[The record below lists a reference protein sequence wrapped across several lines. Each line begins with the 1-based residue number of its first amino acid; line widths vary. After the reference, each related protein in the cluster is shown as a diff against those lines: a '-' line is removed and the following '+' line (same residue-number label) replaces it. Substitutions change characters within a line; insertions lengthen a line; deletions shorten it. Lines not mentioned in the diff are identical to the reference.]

1 MSELGTRRRVVG
13 TAAVVVAVVI
23 PPFLVG
29 ALATRI
35 GQDLPFGTTQLGLA
49 LAACYIVTCVL
60 SPLGGRFVACVG
72 AVAALRIA
80 GTMTTVG
87 LLGIAAATRAEHLLL
102 ALAFIGIPNALTQP
116 SSNEILSRV
125 EEPRLRALSFGLV
138 QASIPTASLIAGSIL
153 AIASYGTSWRGSM
166 LAVAA
171 LTVAAQLVLP
181 GTTSGPSGDAVRRH
195 RTPTPVATADP
206 RDLVGGWPLMAAVIL
221 TGCLASASATALP
234 SFAATTGL
242 AIGVAPW
249 LVAGSQVAGSLTSI
263 LVRVIAPVATSHSTL
278 RRRLLT
284 VAALQCLGLFG
295 MLAIATGTPAGF
307 VVGSIA
313 AFGFGWGWNGLFN
326 LIVALAR
333 PGRIAAATGLTQ
345 AGVFLG
351 GTVGPLSFAA
361 IARGDHFGAGWVA
374 MAAVMAVAVASAGC
388 AAHRVGDAS
397 PAHRPQEV
405 ALT

>member
-1 MSELGTRRRVVG
+1 MSELNTRRRVVG
-13 TAAVVVAVVI
+13 TAAVVVSVVV

-35 GQDLPFGTTQLGLA
+35 GQDLPFGPADLGRA
-49 LAACYIVTCVL
+49 LAACYIVTCLL
-60 SPLGGRFVACVG
+60 SPIGGRVVERMG
-72 AVAALRIA
+72 ATAALRVA
-80 GTMTTVG
+80 GAMTTLG

-102 ALAFIGIPNALTQP
+102 ALAFVGIPNALTQP
-116 SSNEILSRV
+116 ASNEMLSRV
-125 EEPRLRALSFGLV
+125 EEPRLRARSFGLV
-138 QASIPTASLIAGSIL
+138 QASIPTASLIAGSVL
-153 AIASYGTSWRGSM
+153 AVASYGTSWRGSM

-181 GTTSGPSGDAVRRH
+181 RSPHKPPGDGVRRL
-195 RTPTPVATADP
+195 REPAATANADP
-206 RDLVGGWPLMAAVIL
+206 RDLVGGRPLMAAVIL
-221 TGCLASASATALP
+221 TGCLASAAATALP
-234 SFAATTGL
+234 SFAASTGL

-249 LVAGSQVAGSLTSI
+249 LVAGSQVTGSLTSI
-263 LVRVIAPVATSHSTL
+263 LVRVMAPVATSHATL

-284 VAALQCLGLFG
+284 VAGLQGLGLLA
-295 MLAIATGTPAGF
+295 MLAIASGTPVGF

-361 IARGDHFGAGWVA
+361 IARDDHFGAGWVA
-374 MAAVMAVAVASAGC
+374 MAAMMGVAVVSAGF
-388 AAHRVGDAS
+388 AAHRARGFA
-397 PAHRPQEV
+397 PAHRPNEV

>member
-1 MSELGTRRRVVG
+1 MGEPGTRRQLVG

-35 GQDLPFGTTQLGLA
+35 GQDLPFGTAQLGLA

-60 SPLGGRFVACVG
+60 SPLGGRFVGRVG
-72 AVAALRIA
+72 ADAALRIA
-80 GTMTTVG
+80 GAMTTLG
-87 LLGIAAATRAEHLLL
+87 LLGIAAASRAEHLLL

-138 QASIPTASLIAGSIL
+138 QASIPTASLIAGSVL

-171 LTVAAQLVLP
+171 LTVVAQLVLP
-181 GTTSGPSGDAVRRH
+181 RTPRTGRGAVVRRH
-195 RTPTPVATADP
+195 RRSAPGATADP
-206 RDLVGGWPLMAAVIL
+206 RDLVGGRPLMAAVIL
-221 TGCLASASATALP
+221 TGCLASAAATALP
-234 SFAATTGL
+234 SFGASTGL

-249 LVAGSQVAGSLTSI
+249 LVAGSQIAGSLTSI
-263 LVRVIAPVATSHSTL
+263 AVRVVAPVVTSHATL

-284 VAALQCLGLFG
+284 VAALQALGLVAMLG
-295 MLAIATGTPAGF
+295 MATGTPAGF

-333 PGRIAAATGLTQ
+333 PGRIASATGLTQ
-345 AGVFLG
+345 GGVFLG
-351 GTVGPLSFAA
+351 GTLGPLTFTA
-361 IARGDHFGAGWVA
+361 IAGEDHFGSGWIA
-374 MAAVMAVAVASAGC
+374 MAGIMAVAVVSAGF
-388 AAHRVGDAS
+388 AAQRAGGSS
-397 PAHRPQEV
+397 PAPRPQEM